1 MEPLAR
7 SYLYA
12 PGHRPEIVAKALAG
26 EADVVVVD
34 LEDSVPADRKAAAR
48 ESAVAALRALAPP
61 ERARLHVRV
70 NPIAGDVGRDDLR
83 ALAQAG
89 PTTVRLPK
97 VTGADDVLAA
107 AGLAGS
113 ELRLSC
119 LLESA
124 AGVEHAYEIATAHP
138 SVVAV
143 GLGEADLRA
152 DLGVRAEAADAGL
165 AYARSRVVV
174 ASRAAG
180 LAPPV
185 QSVDPQLS
193 DLDALERS
201 TRAGRDLGFFGR
213 SAIHPS
219 QVRVINA
226 ASLPSAAELDDARA
240 LLDALADDAQGVL
253 PDGRYVDAA
262 VVEGARRLLAWAGA
276 ERR

>member
-1 MEPLAR
+1 VEPLAR

-70 NPIAGDVGRDDLR
+70 NPVRSDVGRDDLR

-97 VTGADDVLAA
+97 VTGADDVLAV

-138 SVVAV
+138 SVAAV

-201 TRAGRDLGFFGR
+201 TRAGRDIGFFGR

-276 ERR
+276 RRP

>member
-12 PGHRPEIVAKALAG
+12 PGHRPEIVAKALTG

-97 VTGADDVLAA
+97 VTGADDVLTA

-124 AGVEHAYEIATAHP
+124 AGVEHAYAIATAHP
-138 SVVAV
+138 SVVAI

-201 TRAGRDLGFFGR
+201 TRAGRDIGFFGR
-213 SAIHPS
+213 SAIHPT

-262 VVEGARRLLAWAGA
+262 IVEGARRVLAWAG
-276 ERR
+276 EGP